1 MTSASSFD
9 ALSEK
14 VAAGAPLADA
24 DIEALSQKR
33 DLLRL
38 GALADERRRALRGD
52 RATFVRVA
60 EMPAAGVPA
69 EMPAGREAAG
79 ELRLAG
85 CPDAAADVVEAVWA
99 AVAAANGVPVS
110 GFALDELVDLCGGD
124 AARFD
129 DLLAALRAAGLV
141 HIAEARIGRTA
152 DPAWVARASAA
163 GVPVA
168 RWTVDAPPDGGATL
182 RRIAEWSSTVSVPA
196 LAPLPRS
203 VSERPSTGYEDVRQ
217 VALARLLVDNT
228 LSIQV
233 DWRRYGPQVAQVALA
248 FGADDV
254 DGVSP
259 TDASGHGPRRAPL
272 EEITRNIR
280 AAGLVP
286 VERDGRFRT
295 LRSDLP

>member
-1 MTSASSFD
+1 MTIAARFEAIGD
-9 ALSEK
+9 K
-14 VAAGAPLADA
+14 VQAGAPLSESEMA
-24 DIEALSQKR
+24 ALSETH
-33 DLLRL
+33 DLVRL

-60 EMPAAGVPA
+60 EVQAKNIPA
-69 EMPAGREAAG
+69 EPVSRPAG

-85 CPDAAADVVEAVWA
+85 CPAAASRVVETVRA
-99 AVAAANGVPVS
+99 AVRAAGDIPVS

-124 AARFD
+124 VACFD
-129 DLLAALRAAGLV
+129 DLIAALRAAGLAYV
-141 HIAEARIGRTA
+141 AEARVERTA
-152 DPAWVARASAA
+152 DPAWIARAAAA

-168 RWTVDAPPDGGATL
+168 RWTVDSSLAGSAAL
-182 RRIAEWSSTVSVPA
+182 RRIAGWGTDVRVPA
-196 LAPLPRS
+196 LAPLPRA

-228 LSIQV
+228 ESIQV
-233 DWRRYGPQVAQVALA
+233 DWRRYGPQLAQVALT

-259 TDASGHGPRRAPL
+259 SDASQHGPRRAPL

-295 LRSDLP
+295 LCTHHP

>member
-1 MTSASSFD
+1 MTIAARFEAIGD
-9 ALSEK
+9 K
-14 VAAGAPLADA
+14 VQAGAPLSESEMA
-24 DIEALSQKR
+24 ALSETH
-33 DLLRL
+33 DLVRL

-60 EMPAAGVPA
+60 EVQAKNIPA
-69 EMPAGREAAG
+69 EPVSRPAG
-79 ELRLAG
+79 ELRLSG
-85 CPDAAADVVEAVWA
+85 CPAAASRVVETVRA
-99 AVAAANGVPVS
+99 AVRAAGDIPVS

-124 AARFD
+124 VACFD
-129 DLLAALRAAGLV
+129 DLIAALRAAGLAYV
-141 HIAEARIGRTA
+141 AEARVERTA
-152 DPAWVARASAA
+152 DPAWIARAAAA

-168 RWTVDAPPDGGATL
+168 RWTVDSSLAGSAAL
-182 RRIAEWSSTVSVPA
+182 RRIAGWGTDVRVPA
-196 LAPLPRS
+196 LAPLPRA
-203 VSERPSTGYEDVRQ
+203 VSERPSTGYEDARQ

-228 LSIQV
+228 ESIQV
-233 DWRRYGPQVAQVALA
+233 DWRRYGPQLAQVALT

-259 TDASGHGPRRAPL
+259 SDVSRHGPRRAPL

-295 LRSDLP
+295 LCTHHP

>member
-1 MTSASSFD
+1 MTIAAWFEAIGDKVRTGAPLSESETA
-9 ALSEK
+9 ALSETH
-14 VAAGAPLADA
+14 
-24 DIEALSQKR
+24 
-33 DLLRL
+33 DLVRL

-60 EMPAAGVPA
+60 EVQAKNIPPESVSRP
-69 EMPAGREAAG
+69 AG

-85 CPDAAADVVEAVWA
+85 CPAAASRVADTVRA
-99 AVAAANGVPVS
+99 AVRAAGDIPVS

-124 AARFD
+124 VACFD
-129 DLLAALRAAGLV
+129 DLMAALRAAGLAYV
-141 HIAEARIGRTA
+141 AEARVERTA
-152 DPAWVARASAA
+152 DPAWIARAAAA

-168 RWTVDAPPDGGATL
+168 RWTVDSSLAGSAAL
-182 RRIAEWSSTVSVPA
+182 RRIAGWGTDVRVPA
-196 LAPLPRS
+196 LAPLPRA
-203 VSERPSTGYEDVRQ
+203 VAERPSTGYEDVRQ

-228 LSIQV
+228 ESIQV
-233 DWRRYGPQVAQVALA
+233 DWRRYGPQLAQVALT

-259 TDASGHGPRRAPL
+259 SDVSQHGPRRAPL

-295 LRSDLP
+295 LCTHHP

>member
-1 MTSASSFD
+1 MTIAARFEAIGD
-9 ALSEK
+9 K
-14 VAAGAPLADA
+14 VQAGAPLSESEMA
-24 DIEALSQKR
+24 ALSETH
-33 DLLRL
+33 DLVRL

-60 EMPAAGVPA
+60 EVQAKNIPA
-69 EMPAGREAAG
+69 EPVSRPAG

-85 CPDAAADVVEAVWA
+85 CPAAASRVVETVRA
-99 AVAAANGVPVS
+99 AVRAAGDIPVS

-124 AARFD
+124 VACFD
-129 DLLAALRAAGLV
+129 DLIAALRAAGLAYV
-141 HIAEARIGRTA
+141 AEARVERTA
-152 DPAWVARASAA
+152 DPAWIARAAAA

-168 RWTVDAPPDGGATL
+168 RWTVNSSLAGSAAL
-182 RRIAEWSSTVSVPA
+182 RRIAGWGTDVRVPA
-196 LAPLPRS
+196 LAPLPRA

-228 LSIQV
+228 ESIQV
-233 DWRRYGPQVAQVALA
+233 DWRRYGPQLAQVALT

-259 TDASGHGPRRAPL
+259 SDASQHGPRRAPL

-295 LRSDLP
+295 LCTHHP